1 MATREKFNRDAIQ
14 ITKLDQNEKE
24 VDSLKFFKEHQ
35 WVFA

>member
-1 MATREKFNRDAIQ
+1 MATGAKFNRDVVQ

-24 VDSLKFFKEHQ
+24 FDSLKFYQEHQ